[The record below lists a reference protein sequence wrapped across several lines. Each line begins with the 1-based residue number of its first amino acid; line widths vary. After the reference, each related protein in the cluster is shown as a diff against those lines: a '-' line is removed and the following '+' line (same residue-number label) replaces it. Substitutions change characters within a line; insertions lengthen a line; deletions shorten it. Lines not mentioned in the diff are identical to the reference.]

1 MPGDFDMDAAVSDVG
16 AGLGFGEN
24 AGGSDDDLGLGED
37 FGTESAGESG
47 EEGTAGKP
55 AAAGPSASTAK
66 VPVAASTSIEP
77 PATPA
82 TTTPVDDYPKTWR
95 KEVSAHW
102 AALPSEVKSEILRR
116 EGDIFTGLES
126 YKVDANL
133 GKTVKSIV
141 APYEQILRSQNIDP
155 LNVIQG
161 LMQSHHLLAT
171 GTPQQKQDLLQR
183 IVRDYKIDAS
193 ALGQSAGEPPYVDPA
208 VAALQTELGAVKS
221 QLSAVEQHRVDQR
234 RAEVSKQ
241 VDAFASDTK
250 NIYWVDVADDM
261 TQLLAKGVVGTLQEA
276 YDRAVW
282 TNPVTREK
290 EIART
295 TAEKSEKAATAAKAK
310 AESARLAT
318 AANVK
323 TRARPGSAATVS
335 ESLDDTLVDTLAT
348 IRARG

>member
-1 MPGDFDMDAAVSDVG
+1 MPGEFDMDAAVSDVG
-16 AGLGFGEN
+16 AGLGFGDDSN
-24 AGGSDDDLGLGED
+24 SDGGDDDLGLGETV
-37 FGTESAGESG
+37 GTEGAGESG
-47 EEGTAGKP
+47 EAG
-55 AAAGPSASTAK
+55 APS
-66 VPVAASTSIEP
+66 EP
-77 PATPA
+77 PATKPPAPAVKEPVAGAPTSPPA
-82 TTTPVDDYPKTWR
+82 TAESDYPKTWR

-102 AALPSEVKSEILRR
+102 ASLPSEVKSEILRR
-116 EGDIFTGLES
+116 EGDIFQGLET

-133 GKTVKSIV
+133 GKSVKSIV
-141 APYEQILRSQNIDP
+141 APYESILRAQNIDP
-155 LNVIQG
+155 LNIIQG
-161 LMQSHHLLAT
+161 LMQSHHVLAT
-171 GTPQQKQDLLQR
+171 GTPQQKQELLQR
-183 IVRDYKIDAS
+183 IVRDYRIDAS
-193 ALGQSAGEPPYVDPA
+193 AFGQPAGEPPYVDPA
-208 VAALQTELGAVKS
+208 VAALQTELGTIKS
-221 QLSAVEQHRVDQR
+221 QLSAVEQQRVDQR

-250 NIYWVDVADDM
+250 NIYWADVADDM

-282 TNPVTREK
+282 ANPVTREK

-295 TAEKSEKAATAAKAK
+295 AAEKSEKAAAAAKAK

-323 TRARPGSAATVS
+323 TRARTGGAAAVP